1 MMQKQC
7 DDQRAA
13 ALAPLLA
20 ELSELEPIFH
30 TRKFGTTL
38 AQFEQRMTHDYWQV
52 GASGRRYSRAAI
64 LEHLVRRPAQLA
76 DESGWRCTEHAL
88 RALGDDTYLFTYCLF
103 QGERVS
109 RRSTLW
115 RRREGRWQVL
125 YHHGSLV
132 AD

>member
-1 MMQKQC
+1 MAKQF
-7 DDQRAA
+7 DDQCAA

-20 ELSELEPIFH
+20 ELTELEPIFH

-38 AQFEQRMTHDYWQV
+38 AEFEQRMADDYWQV

-64 LEHLVRRPAQLA
+64 LEHLARRPAQLA
-76 DESGWRCTEHAL
+76 DESGWRCSEHAL
-88 RALGDDTYLFTYCLF
+88 RALGEDTYLVTYCLS

-115 RRREGRWQVL
+115 RRRNGRWQIL
-125 YHHGSLV
+125 YHQGSLV
-132 AD
+132 SD

>member
-1 MMQKQC
+1 MAKQF
-7 DDQRAA
+7 DDQCAA

-20 ELSELEPIFH
+20 ELTELEPIFH

-38 AQFEQRMTHDYWQV
+38 AEFEQRMADDYWQV

-64 LEHLVRRPAQLA
+64 LEHLARRPAQLA
-76 DESGWRCTEHAL
+76 DESGWRCSEHAL
-88 RALGDDTYLFTYCLF
+88 RALGEDTFLVTYCLS

-115 RRREGRWQVL
+115 RRRNGRWQIL
-125 YHHGSLV
+125 YLQGSLV
-132 AD
+132 SD

>member
-1 MMQKQC
+1 MAKQF
-7 DDQRAA
+7 DDQCAA

-20 ELSELEPIFH
+20 ELTELEPIFH

-38 AQFEQRMTHDYWQV
+38 AEFEQRMADDYWQV

-64 LEHLVRRPAQLA
+64 LEHLARRPAQLA
-76 DESGWRCTEHAL
+76 DESGWRCSEHAL
-88 RALGDDTYLFTYCLF
+88 RALGEDTFLVTYCLS

-115 RRREGRWQVL
+115 RRRNGRWQIL
-125 YHHGSLV
+125 YHQGSLV
-132 AD
+132 SD